1 MMIRL
6 NGESARGRAS
16 GSMKAALLA
25 SVFGLIS
32 AGAAHAETAA
42 VAATAEPSETID
54 SLVIV
59 ANRND
64 ATKTQMRAATA
75 ISVLSAEDLE
85 HTAVHNVAE
94 ALGMMPSVNVMNT
107 GSSFF
112 GGVDGASRGE
122 GMFVSI
128 RGLNAEFNVNM
139 INGVTVAQGMP
150 YSRQVQLSLLPPS
163 GLHTIVL
170 NKTSTADMDGD
181 AIGGTVDFRTPSAF
195 DYRGDFTGSIT
206 ASGRIESRARD
217 YGDQG
222 LGGGLS
228 AELAKKFGPNQSFGV
243 YASAFYDKRNY
254 ANSEVAGVMSAQN
267 DGGWGFL
274 IKDANGANYPGLDPE
289 KNMTQTGLNVGVSNG
304 YTERWGGNFTLNWRP
319 NDTLDAYLRGS
330 YAYAKTQQNSTLSQ
344 FVSTSKSYKEAVP
357 GSGRYALSVDAIS
370 TRVWYE
376 TNPEEAD
383 LATLQAGFDKTLGAW
398 TLSPQIFFSEGN
410 NDRPNHIEASERVN
424 QSDKYNKGP
433 TRPLGGLS
441 IGYADNLP
449 YPLFT
454 STIYDDLNNA
464 NTALLARRSGQLTEQ
479 FSGQQKY
486 GFKFD
491 AKRVFEGQALQWIK
505 LGGKYIDSHRRVTN
519 RDWTNDHFANAIG
532 QGGLTWQSL
541 GLSTSYYDQVFP
553 GQYNWRV
560 PKVNQSKLFEYF
572 YKYKTAASFDTCG
585 SLDINNYNCNTQK
598 GDEAVTSVYAVA
610 DYQFGDVEISPGL
623 RYEHTQIDNLY
634 WSIPTTSAGEQPGN
648 WATSHT
654 KYNEV
659 LPSVFVTWRPDGA
672 AVYRGSIWSSYT
684 RPAFIQLAGGERRS
698 VSDDGNV
705 SISRGNPNL
714 KPIKALNVDLSGE
727 WSNSKG
733 GYAMF
738 GGFYKRLSD
747 YIYDNGSSSVN
758 TDSYAEGKTS
768 ISQPNNG
775 GSGDVYG
782 LEMQLRQKF
791 SDLPGLLSGLGAGMN
806 LTRQW
811 TLVDLGDSVQS
822 RIQNGVHNR
831 IQNAPDWLGSAQL
844 FYQKGGF
851 SFDVIY
857 HYTGAYVAGYDA
869 LNQPGKWDNLW
880 VRPHHSVDLHAG
892 YAFDNGFKL
901 DLSVANLLK
910 DYSYWAHVGQHSLA
924 VSDVVDSG
932 RTTLL
937 TLKKT
942 F

>member
-1 MMIRL
+1 M
-6 NGESARGRAS
+6 
-16 GSMKAALLA
+16 
-25 SVFGLIS
+25 
-32 AGAAHAETAA
+32 
-42 VAATAEPSETID
+42 
-54 SLVIV
+54 
-59 ANRND
+59 
-64 ATKTQMRAATA
+64 
-75 ISVLSAEDLE
+75 
-85 HTAVHNVAE
+85 
-94 ALGMMPSVNVMNT
+94 
-107 GSSFF
+107 
-112 GGVDGASRGE
+112 
-122 GMFVSI
+122 
-128 RGLNAEFNVNM
+128 
-139 INGVTVAQGMP
+139 
-150 YSRQVQLSLLPPS
+150 
-163 GLHTIVL
+163 
-170 NKTSTADMDGD
+170 
-181 AIGGTVDFRTPSAF
+181 
-195 DYRGDFTGSIT
+195 
-206 ASGRIESRARD
+206 
-217 YGDQG
+217 
-222 LGGGLS
+222 
-228 AELAKKFGPNQSFGV
+228 
-243 YASAFYDKRNY
+243 
-254 ANSEVAGVMSAQN
+254 
-267 DGGWGFL
+267 
-274 IKDANGANYPGLDPE
+274 
-289 KNMTQTGLNVGVSNG
+289 
-304 YTERWGGNFTLNWRP
+304 
-319 NDTLDAYLRGS
+319 
-330 YAYAKTQQNSTLSQ
+330 
-344 FVSTSKSYKEAVP
+344 
-357 GSGRYALSVDAIS
+357 
-370 TRVWYE
+370 
-376 TNPEEAD
+376 
-383 LATLQAGFDKTLGAW
+383 
-398 TLSPQIFFSEGN
+398 
-410 NDRPNHIEASERVN
+410 
-424 QSDKYNKGP
+424 
-433 TRPLGGLS
+433 
-441 IGYADNLP
+441 
-449 YPLFT
+449 
-454 STIYDDLNNA
+454 
-464 NTALLARRSGQLTEQ
+464 
-479 FSGQQKY
+479 
-486 GFKFD
+486 
-491 AKRVFEGQALQWIK
+491 
-505 LGGKYIDSHRRVTN
+505 TN

-560 PKVNQSKLFEYF
+560 PKVNQRKLFEYF

-831 IQNAPDWLGSAQL
+831 IQNAPDWLGSAQR

-937 TLKKT
+937 TLKT

>member
-1 MMIRL
+1 MFKWT
-6 NGESARGRAS
+6 GEHGARGARAT
-16 GSMKAALLA
+16 GRAIKVVLLA
-25 SVFGLIS
+25 SVFGLAS
-32 AGAAHAETAA
+32 AAGAHAETAA
-42 VAATAEPSETID
+42 SPADPSETID

-59 ANRND
+59 AKRND
-64 ATKTQMRAATA
+64 AAKTQMRAANA
-75 ISVLSAEDLE
+75 IAVLSAEDLE

-112 GGVDGASRGE
+112 GGIDGASRGE

-150 YSRQVQLSLLPPS
+150 YSRQVQLSLMPPS

-195 DYRGDFTGSIT
+195 DFRDDFSGSIT
-206 ASGRIESRARD
+206 ASGRVESRARD
-217 YGDQG
+217 YGDKG

-228 AELAKKFGPNQSFGV
+228 AELAKKFGPDNSFGL

-254 ANSEVAGVMSAQN
+254 ANSEMAGVMAAQN
-267 DGGWGFL
+267 DGGWSYL
-274 IKDANGANYPGLDPE
+274 VRNAAGASYPGLDPE
-289 KNMTQTGLNVGVSNG
+289 KNITQTGVNFGVSNG

-319 NDTLDAYLRGS
+319 DATLDAYLRGS

-344 FVSTSKSYKEAVP
+344 FVSTSKSYKEAVA

-398 TLSPQIFFSEGN
+398 TLSPQVFYSEGA
-410 NDRPNHIEASERVN
+410 NDRPNHIETSVRIN
-424 QSDKYNKGP
+424 QSDKYNNGSN
-433 TRPLGGLS
+433 RPLGGLS

-464 NTALLARRSGQLTEQ
+464 NTALLARRAGQLTEQ
-479 FSGQQKY
+479 YSGQQKY

-491 AKRVFEGQALQWIK
+491 AKRVFEGGALQWIK
-505 LGGKYIDSHRRVTN
+505 LGGKYVDSHRRVTN
-519 RDWTNDHFANAIG
+519 RDWTNDHFANLIG

-541 GLSTSYYDQVFP
+541 GLSTSYYDAVFP
-553 GQYNWRV
+553 GQYKWRV
-560 PKVNQSKLFEYF
+560 PKVSQEKLFEYF
-572 YKYKTAASFDTCG
+572 YKYKNAASFDTCG
-585 SLDINNYNCNTQK
+585 SNAINNYNCNTQK
-598 GDEAVTSVYAVA
+598 GDEAVASIYAA
-610 DYQFGDVEISPGL
+610 ANYQFGDVEVSPGI
-623 RYEHTQIDNLY
+623 RYEHSKIDNTY
-634 WSIPTTSAGEQPGN
+634 WAIPTTSAGEQTGN
-648 WATSHT
+648 WAKSNTE
-654 KYNEV
+654 YNEV
-659 LPSVFVTWRPDGA
+659 LPSVFVTWRPGDA
-672 AVYRGSIWSSYT
+672 AVYRGSVWTSYT

-698 VSDDGNV
+698 ISDDGNV
-705 SISRGNPNL
+705 SISRGNPDL
-714 KPIKALNVDLSGE
+714 KPIKAINLDLSGE
-727 WSNSKG
+727 WSNAKG
-733 GYAMF
+733 GYAML

-747 YIYDNGSSSVN
+747 YMYDNGSSSVN
-758 TDSYAEGKTS
+758 TDTYAEGKTT
-768 ISQPNNG
+768 ISQPTNG
-775 GSGDVYG
+775 GDGDVYG
-782 LEMQLRQKF
+782 LELQLRQKF
-791 SDLPGLLSGLGAGMN
+791 SDLPGLLSGFGAGFN
-806 LTRQW
+806 VTRQW
-811 TLVDLGDSVQS
+811 TSVDLGD
-822 RIQNGVHNR
+822 GVDNR
-831 IQNAPDWLGSAQL
+831 IQNAPDWLANAQL

-851 SFDVIY
+851 SFDVMY
-857 HYTGAYVAGYDA
+857 RYTGAYVAGYDV
-869 LNQPGKWDNLW
+869 LDQPGEWDNLW
-880 VRPHHSVDLHAG
+880 VRPMRRVDLHVG

-901 DLSVANLLK
+901 DLSVSNLLK
-910 DYSYWAHVGQHSLA
+910 NYSYWSHIGKDSLA
-924 VSDVVDSG
+924 LSDVVDSG

-937 TLKKT
+937 TLKKS

>member
-1 MMIRL
+1 MKEW
-6 NGESARGRAS
+6 NGEGAKRPRARAGKS
-16 GSMKAALLA
+16 IKAALLA
-25 SVFGLIS
+25 GVFGLAWAS
-32 AGAAHAETAA
+32 GVQADT
-42 VAATAEPSETID
+42 VAAAAEPSDTID

-59 ANRND
+59 AKRND
-64 ATKTQMRAATA
+64 AAKTQMRAANA
-75 ISVLSAEDLE
+75 IAVLSAEDLE

-112 GGVDGASRGE
+112 GGIDGASRGE

-195 DYRGDFTGSIT
+195 DYREDFSGAIT
-206 ASGRIESRARD
+206 ASGRVESRARD
-217 YGDQG
+217 YGDKG
-222 LGGGLS
+222 LGGGVS
-228 AELAKKFGPNQSFGV
+228 GELAKKFGPEQSFGV

-254 ANSEVAGVMSAQN
+254 ANSEMAGVMAAQN
-267 DGGWGFL
+267 DGGWSYLVRNADGVS
-274 IKDANGANYPGLDPE
+274 YPGLDPE
-289 KNMTQTGLNVGVSNG
+289 KNITQTGVNFGVSNG

-319 NDTLDAYLRGS
+319 DTTLDAYLRGS
-330 YAYAKTQQNSTLSQ
+330 YAKAKTQQNSTLSQ
-344 FVSTSKSYKEAVP
+344 FVSTSKSYKETVA

-383 LATLQAGFDKTLGAW
+383 LATLQAGFDKTLGDW
-398 TLSPQIFFSEGN
+398 TLSPQVFFSEGN
-410 NDRPNHIEASERVN
+410 NDRPNHIEASARIN
-424 QSDKYNKGP
+424 QSDNYNKGSN
-433 TRPLGGLS
+433 RPLGGLS

-464 NTALLARRSGQLTEQ
+464 NTALLARRAGQLTEQ

-491 AKRVFEGQALQWIK
+491 AKRVYEGRALQWIK
-505 LGGKYIDSHRRVTN
+505 LGGKYVDSHRRVTN
-519 RDWTNDHFANAIG
+519 RDWTNDHFANLIG

-541 GLSTSYYDQVFP
+541 GLATSYYDEVFP
-553 GQYNWRV
+553 GQYKWRV
-560 PKVNQSKLFEYF
+560 PKVNQEKLFEYF
-572 YKYKTAASFDTCG
+572 YKYKTDASFDTCG
-585 SLDINNYNCNTQK
+585 SNAVNNFNCNTQK
-598 GDEAVTSVYAVA
+598 GDEAVASVYAAA
-610 DYQFGDVEISPGL
+610 DYQFGDVEVQPGL
-623 RYEHTQIDNLY
+623 RYEHTKIDNLY
-634 WSIPTTSAGEQPGN
+634 WVIPTDKGKELTGN
-648 WATSHT
+648 WSTSST
-654 KYNEV
+654 EYNEV
-659 LPSVFVTWRPDGA
+659 LPSVFVTWRPSDA
-672 AVYRGSIWSSYT
+672 AVYRGSVWTSYT
-684 RPAFIQLAGGERRS
+684 RPAFIQLAGGERRQTG
-698 VSDDGNV
+698 DDGNV
-705 SISRGNPNL
+705 SITRGNPNL
-714 KPIKALNVDLSGE
+714 KPIKAINLDLSGE
-727 WSNSKG
+727 WSNDKG
-733 GYAMF
+733 GYAML

-747 YIYDNGSSSVN
+747 YMYDNGSSSVN
-758 TDSYAEGKTS
+758 SDTFAEGKTT

-782 LEMQLRQKF
+782 AEMQLRQKF
-791 SDLPGLLSGLGAGMN
+791 ADLPGLLSGLGVGVN
-806 LTRQW
+806 VTRQW
-811 TLVDLGDSVQS
+811 TSVDLGK
-822 RIQNGVHNR
+822 GVEKR
-831 IQNAPDWLGSAQL
+831 IQNAPDWLANAQL

-851 SFDVIY
+851 SFDVMY
-857 HYTGAYVAGYDA
+857 RYTGAYVAGYDA
-869 LNQPGKWDNLW
+869 LGTAAVGWDDLW
-880 VRPHHSVDLHAG
+880 VRPMRRVDLHAG

-901 DLSVANLLK
+901 DLSVSNLLK
-910 DYSYWAHVGQHSLA
+910 NYSYWSHIGKDSLA
-924 VSDVVDSG
+924 LSDVVDSG

-937 TLKKT
+937 TLKKS